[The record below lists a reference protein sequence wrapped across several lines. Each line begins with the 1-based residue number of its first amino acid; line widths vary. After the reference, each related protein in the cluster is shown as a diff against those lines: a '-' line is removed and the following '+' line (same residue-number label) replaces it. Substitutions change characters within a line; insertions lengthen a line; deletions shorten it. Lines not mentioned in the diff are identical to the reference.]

1 MTHFTPLTI
10 GECNAAVL
18 RALQQDPASHAK
30 ALSAG
35 YTCGRHGLIDDTSRS
50 GFNLAEF
57 EFGECEGDNEAWR
70 IHVMTERDD
79 DYDAST
85 GDYFHDDDVGEDDDI
100 RWEDCA

>member
-1 MTHFTPLTI
+1 MTDFKPMTI
-10 GECNAAVL
+10 GECNAAAL

-35 YTCGRHGLIDDTSRS
+35 YTCGRHGLIDDTPRY
-50 GFNLAEF
+50 GFNAVSF
-57 EFGECEGDNEAWR
+57 EFGECEGDDRAWR

-85 GDYFHDDDVGEDDDI
+85 GDYFRDDDVGEDDDI